1 MNKYTNRYGDIYTF
15 TKQEDG
21 NVLMEG
27 KFEWMRSGDGFIDPS
42 GGPFIA
48 KGQMLPLPVTTNL
61 NVIVEGF
68 ERVDTGYI
76 IKVKKIK

>member
-1 MNKYTNRYGDIYTF
+1 
-15 TKQEDG
+15 
-21 NVLMEG
+21 
-27 KFEWMRSGDGFIDPS
+27 MRSGDGFIDPS